1 MKTLITTTL
10 MMLCFVSLPAHAVK
24 IQSVKDKQAL
34 LETEGDQVRTGD
46 RFYAVS
52 SDGKKRAILQVK
64 QVRGDRALAV
74 VLRGRALLSHSL
86 EPYTA
91 RGGRKASGS
100 SNKGWGLTAGYSSN
114 SMTVKPNSTTSISLS
129 GSSFNLS
136 GFYQLNLDG
145 KISARILGGY
155 EALVASGTSATC
167 SGECKVDIGYLGVE
181 ALVRYSFINSSS
193 MEFWGG
199 AGLGFLF
206 AMNKTSNIL
215 NTSKISTNQTIV
227 GALGLDYKLSRS
239 TFIPLQLDYALY
251 PENSTSSATQ
261 IILRAG
267 WGRSF

>member
-1 MKTLITTTL
+1 MKTLFTTTL
-10 MMLCFVSLPAHAVK
+10 MMLCFASLPAQAVK
-24 IQSVKDKQAL
+24 IQSIKQKQAL
-34 LETEGDQVRTGD
+34 LDTEGDQVRVGD
-46 RFYAVS
+46 RYYAVS
-52 SDGKKRAILQVK
+52 TDGKKRAILQVK
-64 QVRGDRALAV
+64 QVRGKRALAV
-74 VLRGRALLSHSL
+74 VLRGRALMSHNL

-91 RGGRKASGS
+91 GGGKRSAGS

-136 GFYQLNLDG
+136 GFYQTNLDG

-181 ALVRYSFINSSS
+181 ALVRYSFVNNNT

-206 AMNKTSNIL
+206 AMSKSSNIL
-215 NTSKISTNQTIV
+215 ATNKISTNQTIV
-227 GALGLDYKLSRS
+227 GSLGLDYKLNRS
-239 TFIPLQLDYALY
+239 TFIPVQLDYALY